1 MRNPAW
7 RRGSRGFTL
16 MELVVTLAL
25 LGIMALMVQPLAEIA
40 IQRQQEQ
47 ALREALREIRTA
59 IDRYHQAAE
68 QGLIQRK
75 VGDKGY
81 PPDLETLVL
90 GVPNRTSATGERL
103 IFLRR
108 VPRDPFN
115 SDSRLS
121 AAATWNLR
129 SSDSPAD
136 APSPG
141 SDVFDVTSSA
151 KGAGL
156 NGVPY
161 SEW

>member
-1 MRNPAW
+1 MRAY
-7 RRGSRGFTL
+7 RHASSGFSL

-25 LGIMALMVQPLAEIA
+25 LGVLALMVQPLAEA
-40 IQRQQEQ
+40 TVQRQQEQ

-59 IDRYHQAAE
+59 IDRYRQASE
-68 QGLIQRK
+68 QGLIKRK
-75 VGDKGY
+75 VGDSGY
-81 PPDLETLVL
+81 PPDLETLVV
-90 GVPNRTSATGERL
+90 GVVNQTSAGGERL

-115 SDSRLS
+115 PDGRLS
-121 AAATWNLR
+121 PTASWGLR
-129 SSDSPAD
+129 SSTSPPD

-141 SDVFDVTSSA
+141 SDVFDVVSNA
-151 KGAGL
+151 KGVGL